1 MRQRYWPI
9 KNEMVK
15 DQIIVIYNIKH
26 RGVLKEEKQK
36 FKTIS
41 QANTFINNLKT
52 NHNLV
57 GRPIMKIV

>member
-1 MRQRYWPI
+1 
-9 KNEMVK
+9 MVK
-15 DQIIVIYNIKH
+15 EEEIVVIYNIKY

-57 GRPIMKIV
+57 GRPIMKIVE